1 MSNLIVVL
9 AVLLS
14 FGLLIVGHEFGHFI
28 LAKLNGVKVEEFAIG
43 MGPLLFKIKGKETL
57 YSIRLLPIG
66 GYVKMLGEYEESD
79 ESVSNY
85 EKERAYI
92 FKNPFRK
99 LSIILAGPVMN
110 FIIAIVIFCGLNLTN
125 GYVTTIVKEVEKGSP
140 AELAGIEIGDKMIAI
155 NSKKFLN
162 WNEFLFTLN
171 TTQNKEDMVLTIL
184 RDGRQIDLNVKPE
197 INDNSIKIGI
207 APEYVKSPGFFE
219 GILNGIKDTFS
230 EIKQVL
236 YSFGMLITGKASFKD
251 LSGPVT
257 IFKISGK
264 AAKAGLPQLL
274 KFTAFLSVNLGIFNL
289 IPFPALDGGAVIVN
303 LIEAI
308 SRKRVSQDILSKIN
322 FVGFAILIVLLI
334 AVTFKDIFFPVKLQ

>member
-14 FGLLIVGHEFGHFI
+14 FSLLIVGHEFGHFI

-79 ESVSNY
+79 DSVSNY

-92 FKNPFRK
+92 FKSPLRK
-99 LSIILAGPVMN
+99 LSIILAGPAMN
-110 FIIAIVIFCGLNLTN
+110 FIIAIVIFCGLNLAN
-125 GYVTTIVKEVEKGSP
+125 GYVTTIIKDVEKGSP
-140 AELAGIEIGDKMIAI
+140 AESAGIEIGDKMIAL

-171 TTQNKEDMVLTIL
+171 TAQNKENMVLTVL
-184 RDGRQIDLNVKPE
+184 RDGKQIDLNVKPE
-197 INDNSIKIGI
+197 VNGNSVKIGI
-207 APEYVKSPGFFE
+207 APEYVDKPGFFT
-219 GILNGIKDTFS
+219 GLLNGMKDTLS
-230 EIKQVL
+230 EVRQVL
-236 YSFGMLITGKASFKD
+236 SSFGMLITGKASFKD

-308 SRKRVSQDILSKIN
+308 TRKRINQDILSKIN
-322 FVGFAILIVLLI
+322 LVGFVVLIVLLI
-334 AVTFKDIFFPVKLQ
+334 AVTFKDIFFPVKL

>member
-171 TTQNKEDMVLTIL
+171 TTQNKEDMVLAIL